1 MSGDGKTA
9 RNIDI
14 PEPTIIL
21 CFYYVSPKKSSDL
34 QSNLS
39 SYSFKGRFRVAMKLP
54 RRSWRRGDQDDGEV
68 DQPNHA
74 ADVRR

>member
-1 MSGDGKTA
+1 METTSDHEDGKMA

-34 QSNLS
+34 RPNLS
-39 SYSFKGRFRVAMKLP
+39 SYSFKGRFRVALL
-54 RRSWRRGDQDDGEV
+54 
-68 DQPNHA
+68 
-74 ADVRR
+74 